1 MKDRILMDNKLFII
15 GNGFDLAHRLPTR
28 FDPDF
33 REIAEKN
40 ESNPYFWELYQSTEP
55 NIWSDFENLLAKPD
69 FNSLAEIF
77 EYYAPDYSS
86 DRESDRDGIIL
97 EAEMSGNLKESLE
110 EFANQAEGKL
120 ANITPQRFFEDLFT
134 NGELYINFNYTHTLE
149 QVYGIEIDRVLHVHG
164 EAGNENLLLGY
175 PEGDFSPE
183 DIHEDIRQ
191 KGRGPYRD
199 TSIKEYINSL
209 EDYYVRTAHEILI
222 NKVESFKKE
231 FKIELVEEFLSGH
244 KLINEIIV
252 YGHSCAIDFPYF
264 EYLNVTFPLANWKF
278 FSFDERTIM
287 NIEMMV
293 CHIGIRNYSV
303 VEK

>member
-1 MKDRILMDNKLFII
+1 MKEILFMNNILFII
-15 GNGFDLAHRLPTR
+15 GNGFDLAHGLPTK

-40 ESNPYFWELYQSTEP
+40 ESNPYFWELYQSAEP

-77 EYYAPDYSS
+77 EDYAPDYSS

-97 EAEMSGNLKESLE
+97 QAEMSGNLKESLE

-120 ANITPQRFFEDLFT
+120 ANVTPQRFFEDLFT

-231 FKIELVEEFLSGH
+231 FKIELVERFLSGY
-244 KLINEIIV
+244 IIDEIIV

-264 EYLNVTFPLANWKF
+264 GFLNVTFPFAHWKF
-278 FSFDERTIM
+278 FSFDEQTIM
-287 NIEMMV
+287 NIETMV
-293 CHIGIRNYSV
+293 CHIGISNYNI